1 MAKKTKKC
9 PLQSYSDILTAK
21 IAHFL
26 VFGHDIR
33 HRIWS
38 RHQMVSQ
45 HRNGI
50 AVGIDDAQKSYTANS

>member
-21 IAHFL
+21 IAQ
-26 VFGHDIR
+26 FGHDI
-33 HRIWS
+33 

-50 AVGIDDAQKSYTANS
+50 AEKWNEKVFIRVKQMVRLGL

>member
-9 PLQSYSDILTAK
+9 PLQSYSDILTAN
-21 IAHFL
+21 IAHFV
-26 VFGHDIR
+26 VFGHDI
-33 HRIWS
+33 

-50 AVGIDDAQKSYTANS
+50 AEK